1 MVDKGTNEWDG
12 DEGVECDDYE
22 PDYDA
27 INDRKNQKKKKNK
40 MNMYV
45 VEEIA
50 NETNRDGSD
59 RIVVN
64 NNASI
69 L

>member
-1 MVDKGTNEWDG
+1 
-12 DEGVECDDYE
+12 
-22 PDYDA
+22 
-27 INDRKNQKKKKNK
+27 

>member
-1 MVDKGTNEWDG
+1 
-12 DEGVECDDYE
+12 
-22 PDYDA
+22 
-27 INDRKNQKKKKNK
+27 
-40 MNMYV
+40 MNIYV

-50 NETNRDGSD
+50 NETNRDSSG
-59 RIVVN
+59 RVVVN